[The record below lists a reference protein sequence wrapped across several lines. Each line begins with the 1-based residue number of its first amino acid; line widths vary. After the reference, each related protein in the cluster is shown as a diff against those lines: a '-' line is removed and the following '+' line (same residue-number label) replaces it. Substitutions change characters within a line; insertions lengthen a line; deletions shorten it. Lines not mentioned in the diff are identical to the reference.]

1 MMRHAVLPKTLN
13 NSSPSR
19 GGQSSRLPDQ
29 NSWPVESQ
37 STGRKLL
44 EQQQIR
50 QNVAALGVSDNQQN
64 RVAGSHPGALAS
76 TMGSGTGEL
85 PGPTFLKHDQVT
97 WPRTHTTGPGST
109 ATIGAAA
116 KLLAEFHAEK
126 FNHERRL
133 AAVSFTSSA
142 RALLTPTV
150 CMFSSNSSGLF
161 CRFSALMLCLCVFRL
176 RPLPRSH

>member
-1 MMRHAVLPKTLN
+1 MRNAVLTKTLDN

-19 GGQSSRLPDQ
+19 GGQSNRLPDQ
-29 NSWPVESQ
+29 NSWPAASQ
-37 STGRKLL
+37 STGQRLL

-50 QNVAALGVSDNQQN
+50 QNVAVLGVSDNQQT
-64 RVAGSHPGALAS
+64 RAAGSHSGAPAS
-76 TMGSGTGEL
+76 TLGSGTGEL
-85 PGPTFLKHDQVT
+85 PGPTFLKHDRVT
-97 WPRTHTTGPGST
+97 WPRTHATAAGSS

-142 RALLTPTV
+142 RVLLTPTV
-150 CMFSSNSSGLF
+150 CMFSPNSS
-161 CRFSALMLCLCVFRL
+161 FR
-176 RPLPRSH
+176 SFTF